1 MEQFN
6 FSPYSSSME
15 QTPSNEVVNS
25 PMEAQSKAASPIN
38 PVAVPVSAEPPKK
51 QKNGVWMTIAIIA
64 VCFSLLM
71 GCFAIWAATGSQQV
85 FQIPQS
91 VTPSYNFNEDVT
103 EDDALTPQQ
112 IIQKLTPSVV
122 TVLVQG
128 YNEQGQLATG
138 FGTGIIY
145 TDNGYILTNAHVVEN
160 TVSVTVR
167 DYQGVEYSAFV
178 IGSDSDSDTAVI
190 KIDATG
196 LTPAEFG
203 ESSKVVPG
211 DSVIAIGT
219 PYAEELSYT
228 ATSGI
233 VSARRDNMNFPELGY
248 TLDLIQHDAAINSGN
263 SGGPLV
269 NIYGQVIGINS
280 IKIAGTYE
288 NLGFALQIDQVL
300 PLAEEIM
307 NTGKV
312 SRPAI
317 GITGSTYQSEDL
329 KGVYVRSVT
338 PGGPAATAG
347 LRQGDI
353 IIKLNQTDISD
364 INHLKDLL
372 DELNVGDSVTVTY
385 LRQDTVY
392 TAELVLADLS

>member
-25 PMEAQSKAASPIN
+25 PMEVQSKAASITN
-38 PVAVPVSAEPPKK
+38 PVVAPASTEPLKK
-51 QKNGVWMTIAIIA
+51 QKNGVWMAIAIIA

-160 TVSVTVR
+160 AASVTVR
-167 DYQGVEYSAFV
+167 DCQGVEYSAFV

-203 ESSKVVPG
+203 ESSQVVPG